1 MEPTACR
8 QQIGKLIAEEA
19 AALAELTALLEREHQ
34 QLAQSDVA
42 ALEGVIRERQR
53 SAARVVRADEKR
65 VALCRQ
71 LGRTGDARGLEDLMR
86 WCDPAGTLAGE
97 WARCKAVAVK
107 CRALN
112 DRNGTLV
119 GARLKHVQARLAT
132 LIQSRGETVAYGPRG
147 TYALSAVGRV
157 VKVDV

>member
-1 MEPTACR
+1 MEPTVCC

-34 QLAQSDVA
+34 QLGGADPA
-42 ALEGVIRERQR
+42 ALEGAVRERQR

-71 LGRTGDARGLEDLMR
+71 LGRAGDARGLEDLMR
-86 WCDPAGTLAGE
+86 WCDPGGTLAGE
-97 WARCKAVAVK
+97 WAHCKAVAAK

-112 DRNGTLV
+112 DRNGALV
-119 GARLKHVQARLAT
+119 SARLKHVQARLAT
-132 LIQSRGETVAYGPRG
+132 LVQSRGETVAYGPRG
-147 TYALSAVGRV
+147 AYALSAVGRV
-157 VKVDV
+157 VKIDV